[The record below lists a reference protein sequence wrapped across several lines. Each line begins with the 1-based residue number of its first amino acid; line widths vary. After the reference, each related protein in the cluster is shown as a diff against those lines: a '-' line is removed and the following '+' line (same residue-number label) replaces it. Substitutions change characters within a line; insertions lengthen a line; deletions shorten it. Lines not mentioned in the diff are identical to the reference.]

1 LIQIKLGGCCWF
13 FYLRGREEIPADSTE
28 DKFVVVYLPLSYQI
42 GGYTLIYEH
51 RSHVQTIDMPVKDA
65 MQMALT
71 AGLSSGKAHA
81 AG

>member
-1 LIQIKLGGCCWF
+1 MAGF
-13 FYLRGREEIPADSTE
+13 FTREVVKEIPADSTQ
-28 DKFVVVYLPLSYQI
+28 DKLVAVYLPLSYQI